1 MISDKN
7 FQQHCTSHFGI
18 RSITGDSA
26 LINSALDE
34 EVAADAPAS
43 SPRIACDPVILTIQ
57 SAVTHDHN
65 GVINVRRTVGIRVNA
80 TAVRKIVNVNY
91 SFNYN

>member
-1 MISDKN
+1 MISDKKY
-7 FQQHCTSHFGI
+7 QQYCTSHFGI

-43 SPRIACDPVILTIQ
+43 SPRIAYNPVILTIQ
-57 SAVTHDHN
+57 RAVAYDHN
-65 GVINVRRTVGIRVNA
+65 GVINVRRAVWIRVNA
-80 TAVRKIVNVNY
+80 TAGLKKT
-91 SFNYN
+91 